1 MELLI
6 TSSNMELVI
15 QSVRFKASDMEQL
28 CWRYFYGVSDGDYQY
43 AATNTELLERSY

>member
-15 QSVRFKASDMEQL
+15 QSVRFKATDMEEIL
-28 CWRYFYGVSDGDYQY
+28 LWSD
-43 AATNTELLERSY
+43 